1 MSNNNSNKVQDT
13 SNNNKSGGK
22 YRKNRLETYLNEA
35 KISNTETKDSNTE
48 ISNYERKRIYK
59 NEDKIDIDSL
69 NKIKTTENS
78 DDSLGNRLSRY
89 ELLERTLLNLP
100 LNKLLKDT
108 SANSIRSIKDKP
120 VYTKSSF
127 IAKYGNDI
135 KTKTMEDIE
144 SNFVYDPKSKLVKDE
159 TKGFYNNK
167 NGKYYRYLNSEGQ
180 ELKEL
185 EDTVRRENILNSIK
199 QKQKL
204 KKERTRLSKEEFEKM
219 NDKRNE
225 VLFANP
231 TLLSKKIRKRQL
243 EQENEKEEEDDDSF
257 NENSIKKRDL
267 SQMSAKKTSNGKKMN
282 MDLLSKYK

>member
-1 MSNNNSNKVQDT
+1 MSNNNNRKKVEDT
-13 SNNNKSGGK
+13 SSNNKSSGK

-35 KISNTETKDSNTE
+35 KISNTETKNSNTE
-48 ISNYERKRIYK
+48 LSNYERKRIYK

-69 NKIKTTENS
+69 SKIKTTEIS
-78 DDSLGNRLSRY
+78 DDSFSNRLSRY

-135 KTKTMEDIE
+135 KTKSMEDIE

-185 EDTVRRENILNSIK
+185 EDSVRRENILNSIK

-204 KKERTRLSKEEFEKM
+204 KKERTRLSKEEFEKI

-231 TLLSKKIRKRQL
+231 TLLSKKTRKRQL
-243 EQENEKEEEDDDSF
+243 EEEDNGLS
-257 NENSIKKRDL
+257 NENSVKKRDL